1 MKTFLHKR
9 SGKTKLPCRWIVF
22 FMLIMH
28 GTLCWSQSFY
38 TDGPYQY
45 IINQDGD
52 PTQGATLYS
61 IIDKNRETYV
71 VPSEVTYLSE
81 TYPITGINYSFR
93 FSNCLKV
100 RSVTV
105 EYDGVLSYL
114 FENCNS
120 LDSVIIKGNV
130 VNTGAYTFYNCANL
144 TYVDLPESLK
154 IIGNGAFGG
163 CTSLTYI
170 KIPVGVTTLYGQS
183 FSGCSELKKVE
194 IDPIAN
200 NLEVIGSYAFSNCAK
215 LSGISIPAKVDSIG
229 SGAFSGCEGLY
240 SITLPS
246 SLPKLNGNTFSGC
259 KHLSF
264 INLPNS
270 IKEIGRSEFA
280 NSGLQTI
287 ELSSQLK
294 VIPYQAFNRCVSLV
308 NVEIPREVTK
318 IEYGAFACCDSLR
331 TVKLPDGLSNIG
343 EVAFSECKG
352 LREINIPTNVTQI
365 GSFAFMKC
373 ESLTTLMLPEV
384 LAKIEEGTLYG
395 CISLTSF
402 TIPKDV
408 AEIGASAF
416 NGCEKL
422 KEIHIKRA
430 TPPVFGS
437 SCFGDLPQDAIL
449 YVPQG
454 SKDAYVQ
461 LGLFDEEYIQEVST
475 PLSETNINGLKKL
488 QVDNPNSLSLKAYIE
503 GEGWLKESPDEN
515 INVVWNNNAP
525 YRQISMLAITNQ
537 RDTIQTLD
545 LSKFDKLEALTL
557 NGTFLPTLDVSG
569 LSNLTDLIIYNTGF
583 ASFNSISVSEKVRVQ
598 GWSQIQLGEPVNDWI
613 CNMTAGDTID
623 LSANKEVQGKKTTY
637 IWQKMGYGKPEIVNL
652 KMIREGVFILPDTL
666 DDVETYQCKM
676 ENSVFTDW
684 YIQTPNIRL
693 TRGPINYNQDDI
705 DLLKALAAANPDCV
719 ELQQFITAEGWTETW
734 PNNYYDDENRK
745 VAVDWNFDMPAR
757 ISKLRV
763 RNMNTVKSFDISGF
777 TELEYLD
784 CEGLYLDQLDL
795 SGITKLQV
803 LTANHNNMT
812 TLDLSK
818 NIELQMLE
826 VRGCRGLSRLDLS
839 KCNKL
844 TSLDISSCENLREVN
859 LTGVPLTSLRM
870 NNTTELV
877 NLVKNPP
884 ATVRSL
890 YYEGTDYPALDLS
903 KYPSLTGY
911 GVPRQVTEL
920 DITGTNIRDLGVSGS
935 GLKFSTLKANDRV
948 SVGGRTQLSIPGL
961 DRNEY
966 NDYVI
971 ENGDTID
978 LSSEAVIDGIASV
991 YTWVDRETRIEVKDA
1006 FIQIEGKPGVFKANG
1021 KLGKSYFCIVTN
1033 KKYTMDGWM
1042 INRWGGWRLETYD
1055 IQIQTPPAVYDE
1067 TEVAAL
1073 KAIVDKCESP
1083 SLKAWWNNEDW
1094 KNGSSG
1100 DWRFGA
1106 WWDLDKQT
1114 NTFHLMALS
1123 LNDLGDTLSTL
1134 DVSAF
1139 TKLESLA
1146 CDFSGLTTLSMA
1158 ENSRLNNLSCGYSLE
1173 LASLT
1178 LPLEK
1183 TNLISLYCDNCP
1195 KLETL
1200 DLTGYTNLEALSVR
1214 YNKIQSLDVSAF
1226 TKLEYLWCNGSDMTV
1241 DITKH
1246 PELIEYGV
1254 PANVESFDM
1263 NSLDALQYLDPSGSK
1278 LKFSTVKLKEGQ
1290 PWSDGYYFT
1299 NLQVEG
1305 FRPSSS
1311 NVTRYLVPSGKPI
1324 DFSSEMSINGKA
1336 SNVEWRAY
1344 DRETYEQ
1351 KAVQVTNEGGKY
1363 IVTGR
1368 AKDQFEAVITN
1379 ATFPGWR
1386 MSTRFEFYTRDGDA
1400 NLDEKVD
1407 VRDIAV
1413 TANWILE
1420 NENALPY
1427 HEFGY
1432 SEADV
1437 NVDNNVN
1444 VADITGI
1451 ANLIMG
1457 KPVTRS
1463 TDLRSDFMPV
1473 VSLTAENGFLC
1484 MESDVPVA
1492 GVQLELT
1499 GMAKAGPLLGKAA
1512 TFTQASHAGDT
1523 LRMLA
1528 YSLKGETIPA
1538 GKTVLMRWPEGAR
1551 LAGAAF
1557 SDSQARSLKVE
1568 TRGDIATS
1576 NEVIRVA
1583 DSSKDI
1589 YNYPNPFKGTTTL
1602 VYRLDETVDEA
1613 FIQVYSF
1620 NGSLVDVIDGLN
1632 TAAGENRFVYT
1643 TRLAAGNYIYRLVTK
1658 KHGAVTYSK
1667 SNTFIIK

>member
-1 MKTFLHKR
+1 MLMNEYVTFKR
-9 SGKTKLPCRWIVF
+9 TALLMLMFITAWCLPVK
-22 FMLIMH
+22 
-28 GTLCWSQSFY
+28 GQWSQTQGNYTLSGGCVGKKYLGTNQSTGGGLYINSSDDLHGSYLLFKLTSPEQVAKFQFEAGRSFEANNY
-38 TDGPYQY
+38 TLGSDGKLWLPLSEAEITGNEYSYFIHFGANGSSVGDVIAYTISVHSAMTEDSPLATFNGSVEVVDPIKITSSLNRITGNVGEDIPFTITVRGKYFTGRPNILFRISNNNSGILDITSTDGKPLQPEYNGWL
-45 IINQDGD
+45 IRVDEIAD
-52 PTQGATLYS
+52 
-61 IIDKNRETYV
+61 ET
-71 VPSEVTYLSE
+71 T
-81 TYPITGINYSFR
+81 YSF
-93 FSNCLKV
+93 NLQV
-100 RSVTV
+100 NQEVN
-105 EYDGVLSYL
+105 DGLYV
-114 FENCNS
+114 S
-120 LDSVIIKGNV
+120 LR
-130 VNTGAYTFYNCANL
+130 
-144 TYVDLPESLK
+144 
-154 IIGNGAFGG
+154 
-163 CTSLTYI
+163 
-170 KIPVGVTTLYGQS
+170 
-183 FSGCSELKKVE
+183 
-194 IDPIAN
+194 
-200 NLEVIGSYAFSNCAK
+200 EVI
-215 LSGISIPAKVDSIG
+215 
-229 SGAFSGCEGLY
+229 EGTGEE
-240 SITLPS
+240 IE
-246 SLPKLNGNTFSGC
+246 
-259 KHLSF
+259 
-264 INLPNS
+264 LPNS
-270 IKEIGRSEFA
+270 LRIPVIIPYFVSEQDVAGLQAIADA
-280 NSGLQTI
+280 NSSQVLKDYVANKGWLSQDVANMNVLVYTGWNESSMPARLSNLSLSDLREGLTTLDVSPFDALQNLNINYCDI
-287 ELSSQLK
+287 ESLDLTSLK
-294 VIPYQAFNRCVSLV
+294 NLNSLV
-308 NVEIPREVTK
+308 VNYTK
-318 IEYGAFACCDSLR
+318 INSYSD
-331 TVKLPDGLSNIG
+331 VKLPDN
-343 EVAFSECKG
+343 
-352 LREINIPTNVTQI
+352 P
-365 GSFAFMKC
+365 
-373 ESLTTLMLPEV
+373 
-384 LAKIEEGTLYG
+384 
-395 CISLTSF
+395 
-402 TIPKDV
+402 D
-408 AEIGASAF
+408 
-416 NGCEKL
+416 
-422 KEIHIKRA
+422 
-430 TPPVFGS
+430 
-437 SCFGDLPQDAIL
+437 L
-449 YVPQG
+449 YVSGRMKTKAIGTPVAGQ
-454 SKDAYVQ
+454 
-461 LGLFDEEYIQEVST
+461 EEYLCEIQ
-475 PLSETNINGLKKL
+475 
-488 QVDNPNSLSLKAYIE
+488 
-503 GEGWLKESPDEN
+503 
-515 INVVWNNNAP
+515 
-525 YRQISMLAITNQ
+525 
-537 RDTIQTLD
+537 
-545 LSKFDKLEALTL
+545 
-557 NGTFLPTLDVSG
+557 
-569 LSNLTDLIIYNTGF
+569 
-583 ASFNSISVSEKVRVQ
+583 
-598 GWSQIQLGEPVNDWI
+598 
-613 CNMTAGDTID
+613 AGDTVD
-623 LSANKEVQGKKTTY
+623 LSEYATQ
-637 IWQKMGYGKPEIVNL
+637 
-652 KMIREGVFILPDTL
+652 EGVKFTWYNNSYPRTEITLVSPSAGIFILPSVV
-666 DDVETYQCKM
+666 DDNATYSCEISTAKYPDWVYETK
-676 ENSVFTDW
+676 
-684 YIQTPNIRL
+684 NIRL

-705 DLLKALAAANPDCV
+705 DLLKALAAANPDCMK
-719 ELQQFITAEGWTETW
+719 LQQFITAEGWTESW
-734 PNNYYDDENRK
+734 PDSYYQDENRK
-745 VAVDWNFDMPAR
+745 VAVDWNFDTPAR

-784 CEGLYLDQLDL
+784 CEELYLDQLDL

-818 NIELQMLE
+818 NIELQILE

-844 TSLDISSCENLREVN
+844 TSLDINSCGNLREVN
-859 LTGVPLTSLRM
+859 LTGVPLNSLWM
-870 NNTTELV
+870 SGTTGLE

-884 ATVRSL
+884 ATIRSL
-890 YYEGTDYPALDLS
+890 YYEWTDYPALDLS

-920 DITGTNIRDLGVSGS
+920 DITSTNIRNLGVNGS

-948 SVGGRTQLSIPGL
+948 SVNGGTQLSIPGL

-966 NDYVI
+966 DDYVI

-1006 FIQIEGKPGVFKANG
+1006 FIQIEGKPGVFVANG

-1033 KKYTMDGWM
+1033 KKYTRDGWM
-1042 INRWGGWRLETYD
+1042 INSWGGWRLETYG
-1055 IQIQTPPAVYDE
+1055 IHIQTPPATYDE

-1083 SLKAWWNNEDW
+1083 SLKAWWDNEDW
-1094 KNGSSG
+1094 KNGRSN

-1106 WWDLDKQT
+1106 WWNLDEET
-1114 NTFHLMALS
+1114 NTFHLMSLN
-1123 LNDLGDTLSTL
+1123 LNDLRDTLSTL

-1139 TKLESLA
+1139 TKLESLS
-1146 CDFSGLTTLSMA
+1146 CNSSGLTALSVA
-1158 ENSRLNNLSCGYSLE
+1158 ENSRLNNLSCSYSHE

-1183 TNLISLYCDNCP
+1183 TAFGGLYCDNCS

-1200 DLTGYTNLEALSVR
+1200 DLTGYTNLAALSVR

-1226 TKLEYLWCNGSDMTV
+1226 TNLRLLWCNGSDMTV
-1241 DITKH
+1241 DVTKH
-1246 PELIEYGV
+1246 PELKEYGV

-1263 NSLDALQYLDPSGSK
+1263 NALSNLYYLDPSGSK

-1290 PWSDGYYFT
+1290 PWPNDYYCYT

-1305 FRPSSS
+1305 FRPSSLWG
-1311 NVTRYLVPSGKPI
+1311 TRYLVPSGKPI

-1344 DRETYEQ
+1344 DRETYEE
-1351 KAVQVTNEGGKY
+1351 KAVQVTKEGDKF

-1379 ATFPGWR
+1379 ATFPHWT
-1386 MSTRFEFYTRDGDA
+1386 MTARFEFYTRDGDA
-1400 NLDEKVD
+1400 NLDDKVD

-1413 TANWILE
+1413 TANWILQ

-1427 HEFGY
+1427 YEFGY

-1457 KPVTRS
+1457 KPVTKS
-1463 TDLRSDFMPV
+1463 NDLRSDFMPV

-1551 LAGAAF
+1551 LVGAAF

-1632 TAAGENRFVYT
+1632 TTAGENRFVYT
-1643 TRLAAGNYIYRLVTK
+1643 TRLAAGNYIYRLVTQ

>member
-1 MKTFLHKR
+1 MLMNEYVTFKRTALLMLMFITAWCLPVKGQWSQTQGNYTLSGGCVGKKYLGTNQSTGSSLTINSSDDLHGSYLLFKLKNPEQVGKFQFEAGQSSNANDYTLGPDGKLWLPLAKDEIAGNDYSYFIHFGANGASVGDVIAYTISVHSAMTEDSPLATFTGSVEVVNPIEITSSLNR
-9 SGKTKLPCRWIVF
+9 ITGNVGEVIPFTLTVKGRYFTGRPNILFKIINYKDSIFELTSTDGKTLQSQYNGWLIRVDEIADETTYSFNLRVNQEVNEVLDVRLYEIIEGTNDEIELPNGLQIRVQIPYFVSEQDVAGLQAIADANSSQVLKDYVANKGWLSQDVAN
-22 FMLIMH
+22 MNVPVYTGWNESSMPARLSNLSLSDLRE
-28 GTLCWSQSFY
+28 GLTTLDVSPFDALQ
-38 TDGPYQY
+38 
-45 IINQDGD
+45 N
-52 PTQGATLYS
+52 L
-61 IIDKNRETYV
+61 N
-71 VPSEVTYLSE
+71 
-81 TYPITGINYSFR
+81 INYCDIDSLDLT
-93 FSNCLKV
+93 SLKN
-100 RSVTV
+100 
-105 EYDGVLSYL
+105 L
-114 FENCNS
+114 NS
-120 LDSVIIKGNV
+120 LV
-130 VNTGAYTFYNCANL
+130 VNY
-144 TYVDLPESLK
+144 
-154 IIGNGAFGG
+154 
-163 CTSLTYI
+163 
-170 KIPVGVTTLYGQS
+170 
-183 FSGCSELKKVE
+183 
-194 IDPIAN
+194 
-200 NLEVIGSYAFSNCAK
+200 
-215 LSGISIPAKVDSIG
+215 
-229 SGAFSGCEGLY
+229 
-240 SITLPS
+240 
-246 SLPKLNGNTFSGC
+246 
-259 KHLSF
+259 
-264 INLPNS
+264 
-270 IKEIGRSEFA
+270 
-280 NSGLQTI
+280 
-287 ELSSQLK
+287 
-294 VIPYQAFNRCVSLV
+294 
-308 NVEIPREVTK
+308 TK
-318 IEYGAFACCDSLR
+318 INSYSD
-331 TVKLPDGLSNIG
+331 VKLPDN
-343 EVAFSECKG
+343 
-352 LREINIPTNVTQI
+352 P
-365 GSFAFMKC
+365 
-373 ESLTTLMLPEV
+373 
-384 LAKIEEGTLYG
+384 
-395 CISLTSF
+395 
-402 TIPKDV
+402 D
-408 AEIGASAF
+408 
-416 NGCEKL
+416 
-422 KEIHIKRA
+422 
-430 TPPVFGS
+430 
-437 SCFGDLPQDAIL
+437 L
-449 YVPQG
+449 YVSGRMETKAIGTPVAGQ
-454 SKDAYVQ
+454 
-461 LGLFDEEYIQEVST
+461 EEYLCEIQ
-475 PLSETNINGLKKL
+475 
-488 QVDNPNSLSLKAYIE
+488 
-503 GEGWLKESPDEN
+503 
-515 INVVWNNNAP
+515 
-525 YRQISMLAITNQ
+525 
-537 RDTIQTLD
+537 
-545 LSKFDKLEALTL
+545 
-557 NGTFLPTLDVSG
+557 
-569 LSNLTDLIIYNTGF
+569 
-583 ASFNSISVSEKVRVQ
+583 
-598 GWSQIQLGEPVNDWI
+598 
-613 CNMTAGDTID
+613 AGDTVD
-623 LSANKEVQGKKTTY
+623 LSEYATQ
-637 IWQKMGYGKPEIVNL
+637 
-652 KMIREGVFILPDTL
+652 EGVKFTWYNNSYPRTEITLVSPSAGIFILPSVV
-666 DDVETYQCKM
+666 DDNATYSCEISTAKYPDWVYETK
-676 ENSVFTDW
+676 
-684 YIQTPNIRL
+684 NIRL

-719 ELQQFITAEGWTETW
+719 ELQQFIKAEGWTETW

-763 RNMNTVKSFDISGF
+763 CNMNTVKSFDISGF

-784 CEGLYLDQLDL
+784 CDRVGLEQLVL
-795 SGITKLQV
+795 SGNTKLQI
-803 LTANHNNMT
+803 LMASHNNMT

-818 NIELQMLE
+818 NKELQTLDIL
-826 VRGCRGLSRLDLS
+826 GCRGLSRLDLS

-870 NNTTELV
+870 NNTTELE
-877 NLVKNPP
+877 NLVKNHP

-920 DITGTNIRDLGVSGS
+920 DITGTSIRNLGVTGS
-935 GLKFSTLKANDRV
+935 GLKFSTLKANDGV
-948 SVGGRTQLSIPGL
+948 SVGAYSLLPIPGM
-961 DRNEY
+961 DRNKFDE
-966 NDYVI
+966 YVI

-991 YTWVDRETRIEVKDA
+991 YTWVDLETRIEVKDA
-1006 FIQIEGKPGVFKANG
+1006 FIQIEGKPGVFVANG

-1033 KKYTMDGWM
+1033 KKYTRDGWM
-1042 INRWGGWRLETYD
+1042 INRWGGWRLHTYD

-1083 SLKAWWNNEDW
+1083 SLKAWWDNEDW
-1094 KNGSSG
+1094 KNGRSN
-1100 DWRFGA
+1100 DWRFSA
-1106 WWDLDKQT
+1106 WWDLNKQT

-1123 LNDLGDTLSTL
+1123 LNDLRDTLSTL

-1139 TKLESLA
+1139 TKLESLS
-1146 CDFSGLTTLSMA
+1146 CDFSGLTTLSVA
-1158 ENSRLNNLSCGYSLE
+1158 ENSRLNDLSCGYSLE
-1173 LASLT
+1173 LTSLT

-1183 TNLISLYCDNCP
+1183 TAFGGLFCDNCP

-1214 YNKIQSLDVSAF
+1214 YSKVQSLDVSAF
-1226 TKLEYLWCNGSDMTV
+1226 TNLRYLWCNGVDMTV

-1246 PELIEYGV
+1246 PELIGYGA

-1263 NSLDALQYLDPSGSK
+1263 NSLNALQILDPSDSK
-1278 LKFSTVKLKEGQ
+1278 LKFSTVKLKEEQ

-1305 FRPSSS
+1305 FRPSSWD
-1311 NVTRYLVPSGKPI
+1311 VTRYLVPSGKPI

-1344 DRETYEQ
+1344 DRETYEE
-1351 KAVQVTNEGGKY
+1351 KAVQVTKEGDKF

-1368 AKDQFEAVITN
+1368 AKDKFEAVITN

-1386 MSTRFEFYTRDGDA
+1386 MTARFEFYTRDGDA

-1413 TANWILE
+1413 TANWILQ

-1457 KPVTRS
+1457 KPVTKS

-1632 TAAGENRFVYT
+1632 TTAGENRFVYT
-1643 TRLAAGNYIYRLVTK
+1643 TRLAAGNYIYRLVTQ

>member
-1 MKTFLHKR
+1 MNEYVTFKR
-9 SGKTKLPCRWIVF
+9 TVLLMLMFITAWCLPVK
-22 FMLIMH
+22 
-28 GTLCWSQSFY
+28 GQWSQ
-38 TDGPYQY
+38 
-45 IINQDGD
+45 
-52 PTQGATLYS
+52 TQGNYTLSGGCVGKKYLATNQSTGSGLYINS
-61 IIDKNRETYV
+61 PDDLHGSYLLFKLTNPEQVAKFQFEAGRSSNANDYTLGSDGKLWL
-71 VPSEVTYLSE
+71 PLSE
-81 TYPITGINYSFR
+81 AEITGNEYSYNIHFGA
-93 FSNCLKV
+93 NGA
-100 RSVTV
+100 SVG
-105 EYDGVLSYL
+105 DL
-114 FENCNS
+114 
-120 LDSVIIKGNV
+120 I
-130 VNTGAYTFYNCANL
+130 AYTISVHSAMTEDSPLATF
-144 TYVDLPESLK
+144 TGSVEVVDPIEITSSVNK
-154 IIGNGAFGG
+154 IIGNVGEDIPFTITVRGKYFTG
-163 CTSLTYI
+163 RPNILFRISNNNNSILDITSTDGKPLQPEFNGWLI
-170 KIPVGVTTLYGQS
+170 QVD
-183 FSGCSELKKVE
+183 E
-194 IDPIAN
+194 IAN
-200 NLEVIGSYAFSNCAK
+200 ETTYSFKLRVNQEVN
-215 LSGISIPAKVDSIG
+215 D
-229 SGAFSGCEGLY
+229 GLY
-240 SITLPS
+240 VRLQEKIEGTHYEI
-246 SLPKLNGNTFSGC
+246 G
-259 KHLSF
+259 
-264 INLPNS
+264 LPNS
-270 IKEIGRSEFA
+270 LHIPVLIPYSVSEQDVAGLQAIADA
-280 NSGLQTI
+280 NSSQALKDYVANKGW
-287 ELSSQLK
+287 LSQDEANWDVPVYTRWNESSMPARLNN
-294 VIPYQAFNRCVSLV
+294 F
-308 NVEIPREVTK
+308 
-318 IEYGAFACCDSLR
+318 SLR
-331 TVKLPDGLSNIG
+331 DLREGLTTLDVSSFDALQILNINNCDIGSLDLTPLKNLRSLSIYHAKINSYSDVKLPDN
-343 EVAFSECKG
+343 
-352 LREINIPTNVTQI
+352 P
-365 GSFAFMKC
+365 
-373 ESLTTLMLPEV
+373 
-384 LAKIEEGTLYG
+384 
-395 CISLTSF
+395 
-402 TIPKDV
+402 D
-408 AEIGASAF
+408 
-416 NGCEKL
+416 
-422 KEIHIKRA
+422 
-430 TPPVFGS
+430 
-437 SCFGDLPQDAIL
+437 L
-449 YVPQG
+449 YVSGRMETKAIGTPVPGQ
-454 SKDAYVQ
+454 
-461 LGLFDEEYIQEVST
+461 EEYLCEI
-475 PLSETNINGLKKL
+475 P
-488 QVDNPNSLSLKAYIE
+488 
-503 GEGWLKESPDEN
+503 
-515 INVVWNNNAP
+515 
-525 YRQISMLAITNQ
+525 
-537 RDTIQTLD
+537 
-545 LSKFDKLEALTL
+545 
-557 NGTFLPTLDVSG
+557 
-569 LSNLTDLIIYNTGF
+569 
-583 ASFNSISVSEKVRVQ
+583 
-598 GWSQIQLGEPVNDWI
+598 
-613 CNMTAGDTID
+613 AGDTVD
-623 LSANKEVQGKKTTY
+623 LSEYAA
-637 IWQKMGYGKPEIVNL
+637 L
-652 KMIREGVFILPDTL
+652 EGVKFTWYNNSYPRTEITLVSPSAGIFILPSVV
-666 DDVETYQCKM
+666 DDNITYSCEISTAKYPDWVYETK
-676 ENSVFTDW
+676 
-684 YIQTPNIRL
+684 NIRL

-719 ELQQFITAEGWTETW
+719 ELQQFIKAEGWTETW

-763 RNMNTVKSFDISGF
+763 CNMYTVKSFDISGF

-784 CEGLYLDQLDL
+784 CDRVGLEQLVL
-795 SGITKLQV
+795 SGNTKLQI
-803 LTANHNNMT
+803 LMASHNNMT

-818 NIELQMLE
+818 NKELQTLDIL
-826 VRGCRGLSRLDLS
+826 GCRGLSRLDLS

-870 NNTTELV
+870 NNTTELE

-1106 WWDLDKQT
+1106 WWNLDEQT
-1114 NTFHLMALS
+1114 NTFHMRT
-1123 LNDLGDTLSTL
+1123 LNLNNLRDTLSTL

-1139 TKLESLA
+1139 KKLESLA
-1146 CDFSGLTTLSMA
+1146 CEFSGLTTLSVA
-1158 ENSRLNNLSCGYSLE
+1158 ENSRLSRLFCSYSLE

-1183 TNLISLYCDNCP
+1183 TNLIGIYCDDCP
-1195 KLETL
+1195 KLEAL
-1200 DLTGYTNLEALSVR
+1200 DITGYTNLEALSVR

-1344 DRETYEQ
+1344 DRETSEQ